1 MDIRNLLDTAPVSDP
16 FSELSAGDKAEADM
30 KAEIAVHIH
39 EKRIGMHMTQKEFAA
54 FTGVSQTMV
63 SKWESGEY
71 NFTVGNLSRLMA
83 TLGLKLEIVSAS
95 ALASA

>member
-1 MDIRNLLDTAPVSDP
+1 
-16 FSELSAGDKAEADM
+16 M
-30 KAEIAVHIH
+30 KAEIAIHIH
-39 EKRIGMHMTQKEFAA
+39 EKRISMNMTQKDFAE

-71 NFTVGNLSRLMA
+71 NFTVGNLSRLMV
-83 TLGLKLEIVSAS
+83 TLGLKLEIVSIP